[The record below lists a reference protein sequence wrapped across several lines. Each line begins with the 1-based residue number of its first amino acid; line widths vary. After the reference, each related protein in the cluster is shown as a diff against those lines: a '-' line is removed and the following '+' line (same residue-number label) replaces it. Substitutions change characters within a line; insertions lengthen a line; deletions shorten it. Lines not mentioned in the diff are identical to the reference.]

1 MSVTSILT
9 ITVYGLNVLFA
20 LVVIFISRKSPSST
34 WAWLF
39 VLFFLPIIGFM
50 LYLLLGRNLQKKHFV
65 RWQAI
70 HQQNSIM
77 DSYEEQRE
85 QILDGTYPF
94 PNTHT
99 KKHAPLIQMNVNYN
113 HAMLSAHNDVKILT
127 EGNEKFASVIED
139 ILQAKESIHIQYYI
153 YKMDD
158 TGRSIYNALVQ
169 KAKEGVEVKMIY
181 DDLGS
186 RKLSKRKLRELTDA
200 GGEVVAFFSSF
211 FKLLNPRI
219 NFRNHRKL
227 VIIDGKIGY
236 IGGFNV
242 GNEYACLDKKI
253 GYWRDTHLRIEG
265 HSVYSMQAHFLF
277 DWHQARNEPFDADDQ
292 KYFPSFE
299 QSSVTP
305 VQVISSGPDTDFES
319 IKNSYIRMILSA
331 KRYVYIQSPY
341 FVPDEA
347 FLHAIQI
354 AASSGVDVRVMTPEN
369 TDHPFVYGANSA
381 YNGEL
386 LEHGGRVFRYTKGF
400 LHAKMMVIDD
410 EVATIG
416 TTNIDVRSFSLNFE
430 INALVYDEAIA
441 IECRRLFEVD
451 QEGSF
456 EMTPE
461 RYEQRGKWTKVREAV
476 SRLLSPIL

>member
-1 MSVTSILT
+1 MTIASVLT
-9 ITVYGLNVLFA
+9 ITLYVLNIIFA
-20 LVVIFISRKSPSST
+20 LIVIFISRKSPSST

-39 VLFFLPIIGFM
+39 VFFFLPIVGFF
-50 LYLLLGRNLQKKHFV
+50 LYLLFGRNLRKKHFV
-65 RWQAI
+65 RWRAI
-70 HQQNSIM
+70 HQHELL
-77 DSYEEQRE
+77 DTYKEQ
-85 QILDGTYPF
+85 QQHIHNGTYDY
-94 PNTHT
+94 PNAIS
-99 KKHAPLIQMNVNYN
+99 KKYAPLIQMNVDYN
-113 HAMLSAHNDVKILT
+113 HAMLSAHNDVKLFT
-127 EGNEKFASVIED
+127 NGNEKFDAVVED
-139 ILQAKESIHIQYYI
+139 IMQAKESIHIQYYI

-158 TGRSIYNALVQ
+158 VGKRIFNALVQ
-169 KAKEGVEVKMIY
+169 KAKEGVEVKLIY

-186 RKLSKRKLRELTDA
+186 RKLRPRHLQQLIDA
-200 GGEVVAFFSSF
+200 GGQAVAFFSSV
-211 FKLLNPRI
+211 FKILNPRV

-242 GNEYACLDKKI
+242 GNEYVGLDEKF

-277 DWHQARNEPFDADDQ
+277 DWHQARNEEFKSGDE

-299 QSSVTP
+299 IAKTIP
-305 VQVISSGPDTDFES
+305 VQIVSSGPDTDYES

-369 TDHPFVYGANSA
+369 TDHPFIYGANSA
-381 YNGEL
+381 YNGDL

-400 LHAKMMVIDD
+400 LHAKMLVIDD

-430 INALVYDEAIA
+430 INALIYDSDIA
-441 IECRRLFEVD
+441 MQCRQLFEQD
-451 QEGSF
+451 QQDCF
-456 EMTPE
+456 EMTNE
-461 RYEQRGKWTKVREAV
+461 RFAQRTTWTKVREAI
-476 SRLLSPIL
+476 SRLISPIL

>member
-9 ITVYGLNVLFA
+9 IAVYVLNVLFA

-39 VLFFLPIIGFM
+39 VFFFLPIIGFV

-70 HQQNSIM
+70 HQQDSIM

-85 QILDGTYPF
+85 QIRDGTYPF
-94 PNTHT
+94 PNAITN
-99 KKHAPLIQMNVNYN
+99 KHAPLIQMNVNYN
-113 HAMLSAHNDVKILT
+113 HAMLSAHNDVKILA
-127 EGNEKFASVIED
+127 EGKGKFASVIQD

-242 GNEYACLDKKI
+242 GNEYACLDEKI

-277 DWHQARNEPFDADDQ
+277 DWHQARNEPFAADDQ

-299 QSSVTP
+299 QPNVTP

-331 KRYVYIQSPY
+331 KKYVYIQSPY

-347 FLHAIQI
+347 FLHAVQI

-381 YNGEL
+381 YNGDL

-400 LHAKMMVIDD
+400 LHAKMLVIDD
-410 EVATIG
+410 EMATIG

-430 INALVYDEAIA
+430 INALIYDEAIA
-441 IECRRLFEVD
+441 VECRKLFELD

-461 RYEQRGKWTKVREAV
+461 LYEQRGKWTKVREAV